1 MSLYQNMRKIG
12 TMDKIDEVLTRGIV
26 EILPSR
32 EEFKKLLTSG
42 KKIRIYLGADPTA
55 PQLHLGHSTNFLIL
69 KKLQDLGHKII
80 ILIGDFTGMIGDPTG
95 KDATRIPLTR
105 KQVLK
110 NAATYKDQISKIISF
125 SGPNAAEIR
134 FNSEWLDKLSAG
146 DLIKLMSNLTV
157 QQMIERD
164 MFQKRLKEAK
174 SVALQ
179 EFTYPLLQGYDSV
192 MLDVDAEMGGT
203 DQTFNMLVGRELMK
217 KLKGKQKF
225 VITTELLVN
234 PKTGKKLM
242 SKSEGNY
249 VGLND
254 LPNDMYAK
262 IMAFPD
268 EVIEPCFRLCT
279 NLDLTK
285 IDFSSNPMEL
295 KKKLAHEI
303 VKMYHSE
310 EKAKIAQSN
319 FERTFQERKP
329 TFDIKVSSGETLAN
343 TIIPFTSRQSMS
355 NAKELIK
362 QGSVDINGKTATNPS
377 LKINIGDEI
386 KVGGR
391 TFLKATK

>member
-1 MSLYQNMRKIG
+1 MRKIG